1 MYSGDRGDHASTDT
15 TALRLA
21 AAVAEIEG
29 LHAALL
35 HSTDLGRRRRLQAE
49 LARSAA
55 RLAELAAAPAG
66 RIPAQ
71 ARLNSR
77 RQRRRAAVLR
87 GARWLTERLD

>member
-1 MYSGDRGDHASTDT
+1 MSWGDHASTDSAT
-15 TALRLA
+15 LRLA

-29 LHAALL
+29 LHAALT
-35 HSTDLGRRRRLQAE
+35 HTSEPEQRRRLLAE

-55 RLAELAAAPAG
+55 RLADLAATPPG

-71 ARLNSR
+71 ARFNSR

-87 GARWLTERLD
+87 GARWLTDRLS